1 MPANSLR
8 KRERAGDGVLP
19 FPVHAPVQSET
30 EQTSTSGTA
39 SQANINHIL
48 FKLGVEPSL
57 TVREA
62 AAVLRWSS
70 SKARRYF
77 RKVEGICVCYQAKRF
92 KRAYRTFT
100 IPVSVFAR
108 EWQKMTGRQPES
120 AEIIRERLITSTKQ
134 ASAA

>member
-1 MPANSLR
+1 
-8 KRERAGDGVLP
+8 
-19 FPVHAPVQSET
+19 VQRGSP
-30 EQTSTSGTA
+30 SSITSGDSGA
-39 SQANINHIL
+39 PQPDAIKQIL
-48 FKLGVEPSL
+48 FTLGVEPSL

-77 RKVEGICVCYQAKRF
+77 RKVEGICICYQPKRF

-108 EWQKMTGRQPES
+108 EWQKMTGRQPEA
-120 AEIIRERLITSTKQ
+120 AEIIRERLMATTKQ